1 MSSPSQYPTT
11 PLNNRH
17 STISTASPNRPGT
30 TLGNPL
36 RSGGVLAHPNEE
48 VFYVLDRAQGFIQT
62 IAREAA
68 DYRSTGYAVLDGYGN
83 RVTQFDAAYQAAVV
97 RHAEADQAEA
107 YYSQF
112 DDVWELIEMAE
123 AMATASTDESIHYSK
138 QFSLLFHGVFTNG
151 WLKLRDSPLVQEE
164 EEQGHSQ
171 EHSKEGW
178 RVTFSSKKRSAY

>member
-138 QFSLLFHGVFTNG
+138 QFSLLFHGVFLTAGLNFETRR
-151 WLKLRDSPLVQEE
+151 WYKKKK
-164 EEQGHSQ
+164 
-171 EHSKEGW
+171 SKG
-178 RVTFSSKKRSAY
+178 TPKSTPKKDGK